1 MSKEYYSLVTKVGQA
16 KIANASVYGTK
27 VDIKTIKLGDGNG
40 AEYNPTEDQTDL
52 KRVVYTGAVGAVRID
67 PDRGNTIILE
77 SIIPQDQGGFTI
89 REIGYYDT
97 DGDLIVIAKYKSQ
110 YKPVIGSGAT
120 VDMKVNTLIV
130 VSNTENVELKID
142 NTLIFATKED
152 VNKVDKKIG
161 ELQNLQ
167 TENKTDIVAA
177 INEVKKSL
185 DDIEL
190 SAEKTSYNDETTE
203 LGASD
208 VQHAIE
214 KTVEKINSINK
225 EVTNIKSEPIAY
237 TILQSGWSGNKYSLE
252 SEYPKRT
259 YDLEIV
265 DFGDSATKENMWAY
279 FDGMIKGSLT
289 ENVLTATD
297 VVPTVDIPVL
307 LKVVKKNAAE

>member
-40 AEYNPTEDQTDL
+40 SEYNPTEDQTDL

-89 REIGYYDT
+89 REIGYYDA

-161 ELQNLQ
+161 DLQNLQ
-167 TENKTDIVAA
+167 TKDKSNIVSA
-177 INEVKKSL
+177 INEVKNSL
-185 DDIEL
+185 DGIETT
-190 SAEKTSYNDETTE
+190 AENTTYNDDTTQ
-203 LGASD
+203 LGASN
-208 VQHAIE
+208 VQEAIE
-214 KTVEKINSINK
+214 AIVKLIGEAATRLNTANTEIEADV
-225 EVTNIKSEPIAY
+225 
-237 TILQSGWSGNKYSLE
+237 GN
-252 SEYPKRT
+252 P
-259 YDLEIV
+259 
-265 DFGDSATKENMWAY
+265 
-279 FDGMIKGSLT
+279 
-289 ENVLTATD
+289 
-297 VVPTVDIPVL
+297 
-307 LKVVKKNAAE
+307 AE